1 MKAHR
6 IRLVWPASQLP
17 PLTDIEALLPLGCG
31 YHLSTMGH
39 MSNRD
44 RIARAAEEARL
55 AAAEKAAK
63 KATKKTKAGRSKPAE
78 KSARMKI
85 VWEICNNTGTA
96 VRLFPYP
103 DKAKAE
109 AETEALT
116 RTTGRTHVLRAT
128 KVPME

>member
-1 MKAHR
+1 MDR
-6 IRLVWPASQLP
+6 I
-17 PLTDIEALLPLGCG
+17 LPLGCG

-63 KATKKTKAGRSKPAE
+63 KASKKPKAERSKRAE
-78 KSARMKI
+78 KSARLKL
-85 VWEICNNTGTA
+85 VWEVCNDTGKA
-96 VRLFPYP
+96 VTLFPYP

-109 AETEALT
+109 AETEALI
-116 RTTGRTHVLRAT
+116 RSTGRTHVLRAT